1 MTTKPIFR
9 LSDAVKQNYKL
20 KRPLIDQ
27 FQTFTASI
35 KRSGHYI
42 NDTDSLR
49 WFLRKNDVYGFIL
62 YIGMTTENEIRVTMS
77 VELQRLKSNRVNLN
91 KLNDQN

>member
-27 FQTFTASI
+27 FQTFITSI

-42 NDTDSLR
+42 NDTDALQ

-77 VELQRLKSNRVNLN
+77 VELKRLKSNRVNLN

>member
-27 FQTFTASI
+27 FQTFLSSI
-35 KRSGHYI
+35 KQTGDYI
-42 NDTDSLR
+42 NDIDSLQ
-49 WFLRKNDVYGFIL
+49 WFLRKNDIYGFIL
-62 YIGMTTENEIRVTMS
+62 YVGMTNKNEIRVTMS
-77 VELQRLKSNRVNLN
+77 VEKQRLKSNRERLN